1 MGLLSKLLGMDKKL
15 EQTVKN
21 AVNDAV
27 NAALQN
33 QAAAQNGNVR
43 NQPANS
49 PAAREAAPGGL
60 SWGPVM
66 PAEENQFNYPGT
78 YLEYFAH
85 VFKEE
90 FPGYNITYGQKPR
103 QLGALFTFWSGTGK
117 ALVVEILP
125 ESSETKVVKRACA
138 AQGVP
143 YLRFYYNHDGWWNTR
158 SYVTQRVRG
167 ALRS

>member
-33 QAAAQNGNVR
+33 QNAARNVQ
-43 NQPANS
+43 NQPTYPQPSAQGT
-49 PAAREAAPGGL
+49 APIGQ

-66 PAEENQFNYPGT
+66 PAE
-78 YLEYFAH
+78 
-85 VFKEE
+85 
-90 FPGYNITYGQKPR
+90 FPEYNITYGPKPR
-103 QLGALFTFWSGTGK
+103 ILGALFTFWSGTGK

-125 ESSETKVVKRACA
+125 ESSETVRVKKACA

-143 YLRFYYNHDGWWNTR
+143 YLRFYYNHHGWWNTR
-158 SYVTQRVRG
+158 SYVTQRTRR
-167 ALRS
+167 ALQG

>member
-33 QAAAQNGNVR
+33 QNAARNVQ
-43 NQPANS
+43 NQPTYPQPSAQGT
-49 PAAREAAPGGL
+49 APIGQ

-66 PAEENQFNYPGT
+66 PAEENQFSYPGT

-90 FPGYNITYGQKPR
+90 FPEYNITYGPKPR
-103 QLGALFTFWSGTGK
+103 ILGALFTFWSGTGK

-125 ESSETKVVKRACA
+125 ESSETVRVKKACA

-143 YLRFYYNHDGWWNTR
+143 YLRFYYNHHGWWNTR
-158 SYVTQRVRG
+158 SYVTQRTRQ
-167 ALRS
+167 ALQG